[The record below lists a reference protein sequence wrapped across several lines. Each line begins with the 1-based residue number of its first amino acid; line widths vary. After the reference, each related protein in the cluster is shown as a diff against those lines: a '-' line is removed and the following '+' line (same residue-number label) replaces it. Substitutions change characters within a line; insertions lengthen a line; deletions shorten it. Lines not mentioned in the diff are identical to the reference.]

1 MFKLSHND
9 GSYVEDLHLSFLC
22 TFDKYFHIIIFF
34 NLLVLNLGSFFFIR
48 NVLGVSGFCNL

>member
-9 GSYVEDLHLSFLC
+9 GSYIEDLHLSFLC

-34 NLLVLNLGSFFFIR
+34 NLLVLNLGSFFHTKCAG
-48 NVLGVSGFCNL
+48 GVWFL